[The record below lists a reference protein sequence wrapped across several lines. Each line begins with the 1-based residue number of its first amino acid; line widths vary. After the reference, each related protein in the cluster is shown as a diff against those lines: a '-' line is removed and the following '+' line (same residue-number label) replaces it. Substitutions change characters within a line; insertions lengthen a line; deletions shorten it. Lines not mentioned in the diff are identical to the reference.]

1 MTGWASKPQTNAAY
15 ATQPQDQGY
24 YGQQQG
30 YNQGAQYIPPPSYGQ
45 QQQPQQYGVAEPQP
59 VYGGGRDMGAD
70 TYAPPVG
77 PPPGKKA
84 DGIIH

>member
-1 MTGWASKPQTNAAY
+1 MTGWASKPSTNAAY
-15 ATQPQDQGY
+15 ATQPQNQGY

-30 YNQGAQYIPPPSYGQ
+30 YNQGAQNVAPPSYG

-59 VYGGGRDMGAD
+59 VYGGNRDTGIN

-77 PPPGKKA
+77 PPPGKKG
-84 DGIIH
+84 DQIVY